1 MALLEG
7 KGMEIEVEKWLSTPL
22 LDERLK
28 VQLENATMNEKEEIF
43 AENVAFGTGG
53 MRGLIG
59 PGPNRINQLTIGQ
72 ATCGFGKSLK
82 NKFNGEHC
90 TVVIGYDNRHFSE
103 DFAQVAAEIL
113 SAQGIKVLLAKHL
126 TATPI
131 VSYAIRKYQ
140 AQGGIMITASHNPP
154 EYNGFKIYDQTGC
167 QYLPAEIK
175 DVAKEI
181 TAVYGVFDFDRN
193 SENVQ
198 FLEETIEDVYVKE
211 FEKYISNT
219 PKKISIGYS
228 GQHGTGSIPVKKMFG
243 YYQFNGLKVVKE
255 QETADPDFSNT
266 NSPNPEDPHAFE
278 KLIELGKQDAL
289 DLLLTTDPDADRMGA
304 FYRDTTGE
312 YIRLTGNQ
320 IGAIFTY
327 YLIQKGFFSSTSY
340 LVKTVV
346 SSDLGAKIA
355 MSHDVEVVEVLTG
368 FKYIGDSINQQDSE
382 NFLLGY
388 EESFGYLFNPI
399 VRDKDGVQAALLLAE
414 IGNNL
419 KEENKTFSDYLDEI
433 YQEYGYY
440 EEDLVSIETKGLD
453 KMAKITKL
461 MEALKNTFIPDA
473 VQIADYSNHELFET
487 VKKVKTKIALPKE
500 NAIKFT
506 FEDKSWVCVRPSGT
520 EPKLKIYYGVA
531 SPGKMDSKERMAALG
546 NTIEKVRQEILF
558 KPSAV

>member
-7 KGMEIEVEKWLSTPL
+7 KSMEIEVEKWLSTPL

-198 FLEETIEDVYVKE
+198 FLEETIEDVYVRE

-228 GQHGTGSIPVKKMFG
+228 GQHGTGSIPVKKMFD

-346 SSDLGAKIA
+346 SSDLGVKIA

-473 VQIADYSNHELFET
+473 VQIADYSNQELFET